1 MQRTVVVGRIGLCTH
16 DVTTQSNVGGVTAG
30 QVRQNSS
37 SYNNNNSNNNNN
49 KSIYIAPW
57 LQVTLFKGACN
68 FFFIVNMLKVKI

>member
-57 LQVTLFKGACN
+57 LQVTLFKGACKKKK
-68 FFFIVNMLKVKI
+68 IVNMLKVKI